1 MDGYLFLNV
10 KKCSDENI
18 NLYGFLVKIWDYVNI
33 YIYICFVIFLLF

>member
-18 NLYGFLVKIWDYVNI
+18 ILYGFLVKIWDYVNI
-33 YIYICFVIFLLF
+33 YF